1 MPKYG
6 HKSKK
11 ELHTVHEDL
20 QELMAEVIK
29 YCDVSILQGI
39 RTKEKQREL
48 LEQGKTKTLDSKH
61 LNGEALD
68 FAPYPTKWED
78 RENFIYIGGFIK
90 GMAASMGIGIRYGG
104 DWNNDFNLTNNNF
117 DDLGHI
123 ELI

>member
-1 MPKYG
+1 MPRYG
-6 HKSKK
+6 HKSRK
-11 ELHTVHEDL
+11 ELATVHEDL
-20 QELMAEVIK
+20 QEVMNKVIK

-39 RTKEKQREL
+39 RTEEEQRRLVAE
-48 LEQGKTKTLDSKH
+48 GKSQTMYSKH
-61 LNGEALD
+61 LTGEALD